1 MTDDEITDDHEPE
14 GPDKDG
20 SEGDATGN
28 SGEPKTRRRRRQ
40 RPFPASSF
48 KQASE
53 LAEAMLEIGG
63 GAREVRRV
71 TLFDHLGRS
80 PESGHSRQLVTNS
93 SRYGITEG
101 SYAAET
107 LTLTEDGLQSV
118 NPDIS
123 PRERARAQYK
133 LAIDGI
139 PPFKSL
145 YERFSGNKLPAQQ
158 VMRDFL
164 TGEQDMSEEEAK
176 EAVELFILNAREI
189 GLIQTLSGAERIL
202 TLDHM
207 LDELPGANARKPHI
221 ELTANGPGSATV
233 EPPSRVTTVAT
244 GDLHKTCFYVTPIGE
259 EGSEHRLH
267 ADLLLG
273 QIVEPAI
280 DELGMDLTV
289 VRADKMTQPGMISQ
303 QILQHVLGARLVVAD
318 LSFHNPNVFYELA
331 IRHATKLPTVLIS
344 RTAERVPFDIADL
357 RVVFLDMTD
366 IYTFVPQMEA
376 WRAELTQHA
385 RQALEHPDAA
395 VTPITLLG
403 GAFGSDNA

>member
-1 MTDDEITDDHEPE
+1 MAEEPE
-14 GPDKDG
+14 DRKTGGDDGADG
-20 SEGDATGN
+20 SASDDGKTK
-28 SGEPKTRRRRRQ
+28 PKRRRKVRS
-40 RPFPASSF
+40 FPASSF
-48 KQASE
+48 RQAAE
-53 LAEAMLEIGG
+53 LAEAMVEIAG

-71 TLFDHLGRS
+71 TLFDHLDRS
-80 PESGHSRQLVTNS
+80 PESGPSRQAVTNS
-93 SRYGITEG
+93 ARYGLTEG
-101 SYAAET
+101 GYQAET
-107 LTLTEDGLQSV
+107 LTLTEDGLKAV
-118 NPDIS
+118 NPDSS
-123 PRERARAQYK
+123 PRERARAQFK
-133 LAIDGI
+133 LAIEGI
-139 PPFKSL
+139 PPFHAL
-145 YERFSGNKLPAQQ
+145 YERFAGAKLPVQQ

-164 TGEQDMSEEEAK
+164 ISEQDMNEEDAK

-207 LDELPGANARKPHI
+207 LDELPKAADATPRP
-221 ELTANGPGSATV
+221 ETNGRGNGVGQPATIAPV
-233 EPPSRVTTVAT
+233 TRVTPVPS
-244 GDLHKTCFYVTPIGE
+244 GDLDKTCFYITPIGE
-259 EGSEHRLH
+259 EGSEQRKH

-280 DELGMDLTV
+280 DELGLKLAV

-303 QILQHVLGARLVVAD
+303 QILQHVLGSRLVVAD

-344 RTAERVPFDIADL
+344 RTAERIPFDIADL
-357 RVVFLDMTD
+357 RVVRLDMAD

-385 RQALEHPDAA
+385 RQALEQPEAA

-403 GAFGSDNA
+403 GPFGSAEG

>member
-1 MTDDEITDDHEPE
+1 MADEPE
-14 GPDKDG
+14 DPATPEAEAGAN
-20 SEGDATGN
+20 DAGTKAKFK
-28 SGEPKTRRRRRQ
+28 PRRRRTMRA
-40 RPFPASSF
+40 FPASSF

-80 PESGHSRQLVTNS
+80 PESGPSRQSVTNS
-93 SRYGITEG
+93 ARYGLTEG

-107 LTLTEDGLQSV
+107 LTLTGDGHKAV
-118 NPDIS
+118 NPDAS
-123 PRERARAQYK
+123 PRERARAQFH
-133 LAIDGI
+133 LAVENIA
-139 PPFKSL
+139 PFNAL

-164 TGEQDMSEEEAK
+164 TSEQNMSEEDAK

-207 LDELPGANARKPHI
+207 LDELPKAADTKPRVEINGSGNGAGLQAAIAPITRMTP
-221 ELTANGPGSATV
+221 TP
-233 EPPSRVTTVAT
+233 T
-244 GDLHKTCFYVTPIGE
+244 GDLEKTCFYITPIGE
-259 EGSEHRLH
+259 EGSEQRKH

-273 QIVEPAI
+273 QIVEPAVE
-280 DELGMDLTV
+280 ELGLELAV

-344 RTAERVPFDIADL
+344 RTAERIPFDIADL
-357 RVVFLDMTD
+357 RVVRLDMTD

-385 RQALEHPDAA
+385 RQALEQPDAA

-403 GAFGSDNA
+403 GAFGGGDAGR